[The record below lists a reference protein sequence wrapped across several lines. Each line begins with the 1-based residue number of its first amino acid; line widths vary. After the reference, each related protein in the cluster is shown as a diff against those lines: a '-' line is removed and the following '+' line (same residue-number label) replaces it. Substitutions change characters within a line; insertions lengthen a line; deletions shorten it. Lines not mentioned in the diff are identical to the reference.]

1 MLTRY
6 CWHNDAIVRSEKVS
20 PSVASISFHMGTGV
34 FDGLM
39 AYWNG
44 DHHYL
49 HEPAAH
55 LERLVS
61 GAQQMGMTVPW
72 TAAHLEDGIRA
83 LLEREPKQTYYIRP
97 IVYRGGPEL
106 WLTGAEGRK
115 VDVTIFGVPVRRGP
129 SEAVPC
135 QLSTFER
142 ISSRAMPV
150 RWKVCG
156 LYVNS
161 YLARREAERGGARD
175 GLMLDREGRIAEA
188 SAANVF
194 FIGQDGVVTP
204 PLNEDVF
211 PGVTRRVILDLC
223 ERLGIPHEE
232 RDVVP
237 DDLAGFEGAFLCSTL
252 MEIRAVP
259 SIASTGYRTEENR
272 VFKDISREF
281 FEFVRQ

>member
-6 CWHNDAIVRSEKVS
+6 CWHNDEIVRSEDAS

-34 FDGLM
+34 FDGIM

-44 DHHYL
+44 DHYYL
-49 HEPAAH
+49 HEAAAH
-55 LERLVS
+55 LERLVF
-61 GAQQMGMTVPW
+61 GAERMGMTVPW
-72 TAAHLEDGIRA
+72 TVARLDEGIRA
-83 LLEREPKQTYYIRP
+83 LLEREPGQTYYIRP

-106 WLTGAEGRK
+106 WLTGAEGRP

-135 QLSTFER
+135 RLSSYER

-194 FIGQDGVVTP
+194 FIIPDGIVTP
-204 PLNEDVF
+204 PLNDDVF
-211 PGVTRRVILDLC
+211 PGVTRRVVLELC
-223 ERLGIPHEE
+223 ERMGIPHEE
-232 RDVVP
+232 RDLFP
-237 DDLAGFEGAFLCSTL
+237 GDLAGCEGAFLCSTL
-252 MEIRAVP
+252 MEIRAIP
-259 SIASTGYRTEENR
+259 SIASAHYRTEQHPTFR
-272 VFKDISREF
+272 KIAAGFYDL
-281 FEFVRQ
+281 VRQ